1 MSFYYCRRQY
11 RADVEQL
18 QYDTPYPLYN
28 RAFKAYVAA
37 DTTTHIAGTD
47 LGLLYYTTMHEHIA
61 YFKFLK
67 AKDKLATGRIGDKD
81 HVELHLCD
89 KHYRRIGQVKRF
101 SKDRATLAVELYTS
115 IMPDLLVSNNAYMD
129 YLRN

>member
-1 MSFYYCRRQY
+1 
-11 RADVEQL
+11 VGQL
-18 QYDTPYPLYN
+18 QYDRPYPLYN
-28 RAFKAYVAA
+28 RAFDAYVAA

-47 LGLLYYTTMHEHIA
+47 LGLLYFTKMREHIA

-67 AKDKLATGRIGDKD
+67 ARDQHATGRIGNGD

-101 SKDRATLAVELYTS
+101 SGDWATLAIELYTS

-129 YLRN
+129 YYSN